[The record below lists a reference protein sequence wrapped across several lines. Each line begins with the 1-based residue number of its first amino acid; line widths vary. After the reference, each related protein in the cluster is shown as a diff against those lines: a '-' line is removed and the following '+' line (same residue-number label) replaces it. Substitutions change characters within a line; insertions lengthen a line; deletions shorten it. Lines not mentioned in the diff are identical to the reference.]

1 MARCSAG
8 GSCSPESGSSA
19 GTMAEDTVV
28 TSASRFSV
36 GAGGLST
43 GGGAGAGRD
52 GWGAGAGR
60 SG

>member
-19 GTMAEDTVV
+19 GTMAVDTGAN
-28 TSASRFSV
+28 SANRFSA
-36 GAGGLST
+36 GSGGLPT
-43 GGGAGAGRD
+43 GGGAGAGRN